1 MDELQE
7 PRRAGSI
14 SRRNFMAGAGA
25 LGVSTAALAGC
36 STQSGT
42 RGSKQSG
49 IVVALAGDIGP
60 IDPNAFKSNSGYLV
74 CANVYETL
82 SIFGSR
88 ATSDGSIIATSA
100 IDPLIASDYQL
111 SGDGMTYRFT
121 VRNGVRFSN
130 GAPVTAQTVVD
141 SYNRALK
148 YSGVSSLMM
157 SLLRVSS
164 ESQLRATG
172 PMTFELELAGAN
184 PMAGTIMPLSVLNVL
199 DQSVTSAHATG
210 ADREANA
217 FYAAHS
223 MGTGPYMQ
231 STTQWVSGSH
241 YLLERNPHYWNPGKV
256 RNSGV
261 LLQYIPNPSDQVL
274 ALEHGD
280 IDVALALPVTS
291 LVKLESNPN
300 VRMWKF
306 TAPTVNFLS
315 MNALVKPFNDVRV
328 RQAIAWAMPYKDLLN
343 SVWHGY
349 ARPINSIFPV
359 GMPTSLD
366 TWNYTTDLSTAQR
379 LMDSAGLSQ
388 GFSTALGVS
397 LSSAEDQQAAV
408 FIQSSLAKIG
418 IKVSINPLSDAVFRQ
433 KEGTT
438 ELPMVLDNWYSWV
451 NDPYYQAYFMLDS
464 KSAPGTNI
472 SNYKNPEV
480 DQLIAEGEYSTNAA
494 LRTANSRKIQQIF
507 ARDVPRVLL
516 YQKDYVVATRANVH
530 GIDFYPDELQRL
542 WQLWKS

>member
-1 MDELQE
+1 MV
-7 PRRAGSI
+7 
-14 SRRNFMAGAGA
+14 GAAA
-25 LGVSTAALAGC
+25 LGASAGALAGC
-36 STQSGT
+36 STQSGPS
-42 RGSKQSG
+42 GSKESG

-60 IDPNAFKSNSGYLV
+60 IDPNAFKSDSGYLV

-82 SIFGSR
+82 SIFGDR
-88 ATSDGSIIATSA
+88 MASDGSFIATSA
-100 IDPLIASDYQL
+100 IDPLIASNYQL
-111 SGDGMTYRFT
+111 SGNGVTYRFT

-141 SYNRALK
+141 SYIRALK

-157 SLLRVSS
+157 GLLRVTS

-172 PMTFELELAGAN
+172 PMTFELELAEPN
-184 PMAGTIMPLSVLNVL
+184 PMAGRILPLSVLNIL
-199 DQSVTSAHATG
+199 DQSVTSAHATSSDPE
-210 ADREANA
+210 ADT
-217 FYAAHS
+217 FYASQS
-223 MGTGPYMQ
+223 MGTGPYVQ
-231 STTQWVSGSH
+231 STTEWVSGSH

-256 RNSGV
+256 RNSGI
-261 LLQYIPNPSDQVL
+261 LLQYIASPSDQVL
-274 ALEHGD
+274 ALERGN
-280 IDVALALPVTS
+280 IDVSLSLPVSS
-291 LVKLESNPN
+291 LVELESNPD
-300 VRMWKF
+300 VRIWKF

-315 MNALVKPFNDVRV
+315 MNALVKPFDDVRV
-328 RQAIAWAMPYKDLLN
+328 RQAIAWAMPYKDLIS

-366 TWNYTTDLSTAQR
+366 TWNYTTDLSRAQE

-388 GFSTALGVS
+388 GFSTSLGVS
-397 LSSAEDQQAAV
+397 ISSAEDQEAAV
-408 FIQSSLAKIG
+408 WIQSSLAKIG
-418 IKVSINPLSDAVFRQ
+418 IKVSINSLSDAVFRQ

-438 ELPMVLDNWYSWV
+438 ELPMVLDDWYSWV

-472 SNYKNPEV
+472 SNYENREV

-494 LRTANSRKIQQIF
+494 QRTANSHKIQQIF
-507 ARDVPRVLL
+507 AQDVPRVLL
-516 YQKDYVVATRANVH
+516 YQQDYVVATRANVH